1 MLSEKEKPTCPF
13 CDGKNVELYSSFGTA
28 QLVRQYYCQNCKTV
42 FESIRWSGTA
52 DASPEKTQGIQT
64 VGVVGSGTMGS
75 GIAQTFLQSG
85 LSVTLYDIED
95 ETLERNSRNIITNIE
110 KMKVK
115 GKITPEQAESANRN
129 LKVSTKLT
137 DLSGLDLIIEAVQE
151 IKSLKIELF
160 KKLDAVSDPET
171 ILATNT
177 SSFSVTEFA
186 ANLNHPQRMIG
197 IHFFNPAP
205 LMPLIEIVKSQ
216 LTDQTTIDRTRDLFL
231 LIKKRPV
238 ICKDTPGFIVNRIAR
253 SFYNESLRIVDE
265 GLVTHEKVDR
275 IMKKAGGFKM
285 GPFELQDLIGIDIN
299 YNTTQSL
306 FDNFQNESRFKPHYL
321 QKEMILANRL
331 GRKTG
336 KGFYKYE

>member
-1 MLSEKEKPTCPF
+1 MILIK
-13 CDGKNVELYSSFGTA
+13 YS
-28 QLVRQYYCQNCKTV
+28 
-42 FESIRWSGTA
+42 I
-52 DASPEKTQGIQT
+52 
-64 VGVVGSGTMGS
+64 
-75 GIAQTFLQSG
+75 
-85 LSVTLYDIED
+85 TLYDIED
-95 ETLERNSRNIITNIE
+95 EILESNSRNIITNIE
-110 KMKVK
+110 KLKGK

-137 DLSGLDLIIEAVQE
+137 DLSGLDLIIEAVPE
-151 IKSLKIELF
+151 IKALKIELF

-177 SSFSVTEFA
+177 SSFSITEFA

-205 LMPLIEIVKSQ
+205 LMPLIG
-216 LTDQTTIDRTRDLFL
+216 QTTIDRTRDLFL
-231 LIKKRPV
+231 QIKKRPV
-238 ICKDTPGFIVNRIAR
+238 ICKDTPGFIVNRIAS

-265 GLVTHEKVDR
+265 GLATHEKVDR